1 MKKTQGHIILALFLT
16 LPICGNTQGAIQ
28 GLNNAQLCDEMPSC
42 GSHRMMQNMSGE
54 TYNFLELS
62 NTLMQQVVQMVQN
75 QQNTRDYEDLL
86 VIPVVFHIVYN
97 NDQENLADSIILN
110 QLEILNQAFR
120 RQNENASQTRPA
132 FLDLV
137 GDTKIEFRLA
147 EVDPFGSLTTGITRT
162 PTDVTHFGGILPY
175 GSNQTNEITTW
186 VNDSLYYNWF
196 RLANTD
202 LGGIDAWDTERYL
215 NIWIGDLRILEP
227 LINNFEELVFVG
239 LATPPMDHE
248 NWPAEI
254 LEPLVGFDQGVL
266 MHYVAIGDNNPNSF
280 PNPYQNLNSPIKKG
294 KVLVHEVGHY
304 LGLRHIWGDGGC
316 DLDDFIADTPN
327 ANNHSNWGCNLNSNT
342 CVDNIEGVDLPNMVE
357 NYMDYSSGTC
367 QNSFTIGQADVM
379 RAVLDVY
386 RPLLA
391 ETISTANVGIWNFG
405 ESVFAWPNPFQS
417 EVYIKNVPPNAAFRI
432 YDVTGTL
439 IMIGNLNENSIEL
452 SSLAAG
458 SYFLEIYD
466 GVVHVHTRIM
476 KQ

>member
-1 MKKTQGHIILALFLT
+1 MKKTHCRIILGLFLM
-16 LPICGNTQGAIQ
+16 LPVCGNTQGAIQ
-28 GLNNAQLCDEMPSC
+28 GLNNAELCDEMPSC
-42 GSHRMMQNMSGE
+42 GSHLFMQNMNSE
-54 TYNFLELS
+54 TNEFLQYS
-62 NTLMQQVVQMVQN
+62 NALLQQIVVMVQN
-75 QQNTRDYEDLL
+75 QQDTRNYEDLL

-132 FLDLV
+132 FLDFV

-147 EVDPFGSLTTGITRT
+147 EVDPFDSPTTGITRT
-162 PTDVTHFGGILPY
+162 PTDITHFGGVLPY
-175 GSNQTNEITTW
+175 SSNQTNEITTW
-186 VNDSLYYNWF
+186 VNDSLYYNMF
-196 RLANTD
+196 RLTKTD

-227 LINNFEELVFVG
+227 LINNFEELVFIG
-239 LATPPMDHE
+239 LATPPIDHE

-254 LEPLVGFDQGVL
+254 IEPLIGFDQGVL
-266 MHYVAIGDNNPNSF
+266 MHYVAIGANNPNNF
-280 PNPYQNLNSPIKKG
+280 PNPYQNLNAPIKKG

-304 LGLRHIWGDGGC
+304 LGLRHIWGDGDC
-316 DLDDFIADTPN
+316 TMDDFIWDTPN
-327 ANNHSNWGCNLNSNT
+327 ATNHSNWGCNHNANS

-367 QNSFTIGQADVM
+367 QNSFTLGQADMM

-439 IMIGNLNENSIEL
+439 ILNGNMQENRIDL

-458 SYFLEIYD
+458 SYFLEISD
-466 GVVHVHTRIM
+466 GFGLVYARIM